1 MDTNA
6 IIDAL
11 EAERDNLTRAI
22 QALRGSRTGGKVGRP
37 VGRRLSPAAK
47 AKIAAAMR
55 RTWAARKRRAK
66 AA

>member
-1 MDTNA
+1 MPLDN

-22 QALRGSRTGGKVGRP
+22 DALRGSQTGRKAGRP
-37 VGRRLSPAAK
+37 AGRRLSAAAK

-55 RTWAARKRRAK
+55 RTWAERKKRAK
-66 AA
+66 VA